1 MYFIRALTR
10 WKYSDCINLKW
21 YSSNL
26 FPLLFIQKDKTK
38 KKKNGMAQHRTIST
52 RRPSQKW
59 DGKSCWS
66 SLAVFDIV
74 SCMRHPRYIFFQLFL
89 FQIFHDSFSVWCSF
103 ILFTVSIKF
112 MFVVV
117 VLLNF
122 SSLFSYPKKIAL
134 WRHCNIL
141 FIL

>member
-1 MYFIRALTR
+1 
-10 WKYSDCINLKW
+10 
-21 YSSNL
+21 
-26 FPLLFIQKDKTK
+26 
-38 KKKNGMAQHRTIST
+38 MAQHRTIST

-66 SLAVFDIV
+66 SLAVFDII
-74 SCMRHPRYIFFQLFL
+74 SCMRHLRYIFFQLFL
-89 FQIFHDSFSVWCSF
+89 FQIFHHSFSVWCSLF
-103 ILFTVSIKF
+103 LFTVSIKF

-134 WRHCNIL
+134 WHVIATSCSSCNSFSTFEVNIL
-141 FIL
+141 SGDTIQIYILFFQYFFFFSTSSVNI